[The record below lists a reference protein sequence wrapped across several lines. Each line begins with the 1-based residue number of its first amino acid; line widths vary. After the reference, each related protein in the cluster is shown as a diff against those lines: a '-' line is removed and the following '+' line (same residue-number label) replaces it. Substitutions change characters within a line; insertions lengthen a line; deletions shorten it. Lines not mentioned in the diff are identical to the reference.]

1 MSLEKIKIDM
11 IDSEINNE
19 NDVLFYGIY
28 RPIRFYHTT
37 PKCKIFKKYL
47 SIIKKNKEIKELD
60 FPIYEIEQFE
70 TKDLAIK
77 NGYVFPCPICA
88 FSVAN
93 IFKFKINGNYIQVPL
108 DGLDIIILLYI
119 SNLFLNKN
127 KIILLKDIKIN
138 ISIKIIKS
146 AIKTLKE
153 YKIITSNS
161 DGYKLTKLGEAIIY
175 QIRKD
180 VGDNL
185 DNLIIEKVFD
195 KYLSKYK
202 LFRRIEDYEK
212 HKERKI
218 NLKEE
223 FQKLKEIAKQNNT
236 NLPSL

>member
-1 MSLEKIKIDM
+1 M
-11 IDSEINNE
+11 
-19 NDVLFYGIY
+19 
-28 RPIRFYHTT
+28 
-37 PKCKIFKKYL
+37 
-47 SIIKKNKEIKELD
+47 
-60 FPIYEIEQFE
+60 
-70 TKDLAIK
+70 
-77 NGYVFPCPICA
+77 
-88 FSVAN
+88 
-93 IFKFKINGNYIQVPL
+93 PL